1 MQKIKNISIIFL
13 IFLLCLSNFFV
24 ISLASSVEVTKENLE
39 QTFNDLMAS
48 NVLESAPDITFS
60 DEYITISSEGE
71 SYQLNYDISGSPT
84 FSIELPVQQGMSYE
98 EFNKVSSNIILPLF
112 GYLAV
117 ADIQGVEYV
126 DSSAYFVIAFLDSAL
141 SNMSSGNSKY
151 IIVDDLD
158 PDLDVVPE
166 PSEGQEII
174 YTSEFGDHVMEYVNS
189 MFEGTTTIDDSNL
202 YDTFEL
208 SIDQQDLTDTSCTIV
223 STLTVNLDADFSKLV
238 GFADQNNPSD
248 GEDPSDDENQSDDN
262 TTSNSVDDEN
272 SAVTN
277 GGNNISGNSI
287 IKDNTVSNSKLPK
300 AGTDIIFYSIFT
312 LIVVLAILF
321 GVKFRFF
328 KDIK

>member
-1 MQKIKNISIIFL
+1 M
-13 IFLLCLSNFFV
+13 
-24 ISLASSVEVTKENLE
+24 
-39 QTFNDLMAS
+39 
-48 NVLESAPDITFS
+48 
-60 DEYITISSEGE
+60 
-71 SYQLNYDISGSPT
+71 
-84 FSIELPVQQGMSYE
+84 
-98 EFNKVSSNIILPLF
+98 F

-158 PDLDVVPE
+158 PDLDVVPD

>member
-39 QTFNDLMAS
+39 QAFNDLMAS

-158 PDLDVVPE
+158 PDLDVVPD

-208 SIDQQDLTDTSCTIV
+208 SIDQQDFTDTSCTIV

-272 SAVTN
+272 STVTN
-277 GGNNISGNSI
+277 GGNNTSGNSI
-287 IKDNTVSNSKLPK
+287 IRDNTVSNSILPK

-312 LIVVLAILF
+312 LIVVLAIIF

>member
-39 QTFNDLMAS
+39 QAFDDLMAS

-208 SIDQQDLTDTSCTIV
+208 SIDQQDFTDTSCTIV

-272 SAVTN
+272 STVTN
-277 GGNNISGNSI
+277 GGNNTSGNSI

>member
-39 QTFNDLMAS
+39 QAFNDLMAS

-158 PDLDVVPE
+158 PDLDVVPD

-208 SIDQQDLTDTSCTIV
+208 SIDQQDFTDTSCTIV

-272 SAVTN
+272 STVTN
-277 GGNNISGNSI
+277 GGNNTSGNSI

-312 LIVVLAILF
+312 LIVVLAIIF